1 MIRIDTIRLLMPEI
15 MLVVTAAWIY
25 VAGAFIPTRRA
36 MVWHA
41 FIGLAMAGYFMF
53 TQRHQANAMYLQGAG
68 TLSLGP
74 VGFEL
79 FGYLMR
85 CLGLLVAVLFV
96 ATAAGA
102 DRDGP
107 QPEALGSLLLVNVG
121 LMLVSASSDLIL
133 LFLGLELI
141 SIPTYVLL
149 FLARRDTPSHEATLK
164 YFFLSILSSA
174 LLLYGFSFLYGVAG
188 STRLS
193 DILAAASGPTG
204 SQPFAMLAPLALVL
218 IVAGLSFKIAAVPF
232 HFYAPD
238 VYQGTSNLNA
248 GVLAVVPKIAGIVAL
263 VKVGSAML
271 PLVAGH
277 GWQLFLILAVVTM
290 TLGNVV
296 ALWQKNFRRLLA
308 YSSIAHAGYMLIG
321 LAVWMAARDG
331 QGIGNGVG
339 EAGLSATLLYVVVY
353 AAASLGTFA
362 ALVYL
367 GRYEQ
372 QVDTVEELSG
382 LSRTH
387 RGAALM
393 IAIFMFSLAGLP
405 PLAGFWGKLG
415 LFASALNVRS
425 GDPGL
430 LGTASL
436 QMWFLILA
444 VIGALNAAVSAG
456 YYLRVVAAMYFGSAT
471 RTLSAK
477 GGLGAALAT
486 GACAAVVLGV
496 GLYPGPLLQGSQV
509 GAHATA
515 PQAAVSN
522 SAIQTPGS
530 VVSER

>member
-1 MIRIDTIRLLMPEI
+1 MIRIDTIRFLMPEI
-15 MLVVTAAWIY
+15 MLVITAAWIY

-36 MVWHA
+36 MIWHA
-41 FIGLAMAGYFMF
+41 LVGLAMAGYFLFM
-53 TQRHQANAMYLQGAG
+53 QRNQASVMYLQGAG

-74 VGFEL
+74 IGFEL
-79 FGYLMR
+79 FGYLTR

-121 LMLVSASSDLIL
+121 LMLVAASSELIL

-193 DILAAASGPTG
+193 EIYAAASGPSG
-204 SQPFAMLAPLALVL
+204 SQLFASLAPLALVL

-263 VKVGSAML
+263 VKIGSAMM

-277 GWQLFLILAVVTM
+277 GWQLFLILAVLTM

-321 LAVWMAARDG
+321 LAVWMAAG
-331 QGIGNGVG
+331 AAQGVDTTVGV
-339 EAGLSATLLYVVVY
+339 AGLSATLLYVVVY

-367 GRYEQ
+367 GRSDRQ
-372 QVDTVEELSG
+372 IDTVDELGG
-382 LSRTH
+382 LSRTY

-425 GDPGL
+425 AEPGL

-436 QMWFLILA
+436 QTWFLILA
-444 VIGALNAAVSAG
+444 VVGVLNAAVSAA
-456 YYLRVVAAMYFGSAT
+456 YYLRIVAAMYFGSST
-471 RTLSAK
+471 RAPSAK

-486 GACAAVVLGV
+486 GFCTAIVLGV
-496 GLYPGPLLQGSQV
+496 GLYPGPLVQGTQI
-509 GAHATA
+509 GG
-515 PQAAVSN
+515 QAAATQAADSTVP
-522 SAIQTPGS
+522 ARVGQ
-530 VVSER
+530 R

>member
-1 MIRIDTIRLLMPEI
+1 MIRIDTIRFLMPEI
-15 MLVVTAAWIY
+15 MLVITAAWIY
-25 VAGAFIPTRRA
+25 VAGAFVSSRRV

-41 FIGLAMAGYFMF
+41 LIGLAMAGFFLF
-53 TQRHQANAMYLQGAG
+53 TQLNQASVMNQQGGG

-79 FGYLMR
+79 FGYMMR
-85 CLGLLVAVLFV
+85 CLGLLVAVLLV

-121 LMLVSASSDLIL
+121 LMLVAASSELIL

-188 STRLS
+188 STQLS
-193 DILAAASGPTG
+193 EIFAAVSGPE
-204 SQPFAMLAPLALVL
+204 SSPSFASLAPLALVL
-218 IVAGLSFKIAAVPF
+218 IAAGLSFKIAAVPF
-232 HFYAPD
+232 QFYAPD

-263 VKVGSAML
+263 VKVGAAML
-271 PLVAGH
+271 PLIASQ
-277 GWQLFLILAVVTM
+277 GWQLFLILALLTM

-296 ALWQKNFRRLLA
+296 ALWQKNVRRLLA

-321 LAVWMAARDG
+321 LAVWMAAAATAGVEDA
-331 QGIGNGVG
+331 VG
-339 EAGLSATLLYVVVY
+339 ETGLSATILYVVVY
-353 AAASLGTFA
+353 TAASLGTFT
-362 ALVYL
+362 ALVFL
-367 GRYEQ
+367 GRDDQ
-372 QVDTVEELSG
+372 RIDTVEQLDG

-393 IAIFMFSLAGLP
+393 IAVFMFSLAGLP

-415 LFASALNVRS
+415 LFASALDVRS
-425 GDPGL
+425 GEPGL
-430 LGTASL
+430 LGTASV
-436 QMWFLILA
+436 QTWFLILA
-444 VIGALNAAVSAG
+444 IVGVLNAAISAA
-456 YYLRVVAAMYFGSAT
+456 YYLRIVAAMYFGSST
-471 RTLSAK
+471 RPLSAK

-486 GACAAVVLGV
+486 GFCAAVVLGV
-496 GLYPGPLLQGSQV
+496 GLYPGPLVQGSQIS
-509 GAHATA
+509 AQAA
-515 PQAAVSN
+515 LPQAADSGIPTRVG
-522 SAIQTPGS
+522 QH
-530 VVSER
+530 